1 MLIMFRLFFISFL
14 FIGINSCTQLPFG
27 DGELTDITKT
37 TAKKILES
45 QLKEFVLKSAPILPN
60 TEASFPAFDKIP
72 GAEFKSDLKNQ
83 PKWNYNEKG
92 EMILNPGDYVIP
104 VWTFCL
110 QTNAQ
115 SPKGQIYTLN
125 KLKGSAANVIQ
136 RLNLRALT
144 KYSSNDVQM
153 LIWNLQAGF
162 AYDELR
168 QYEQKIIDDV
178 AAEFKSDLQK
188 SFYRQLEEKWNRVA
202 ENSQGIVPNLSEA
215 SDEFINQLGS
225 VGEAITEIR
234 NTRNKILDVQGNYDD
249 LRRAIDTRR
258 IQQKNK
264 LTQWSQ
270 ISERVYAR
278 FVTKGHFQE
287 AGHLQVRVMPASRQ
301 AAGVSQA
308 ETATFDVSA
317 LVADSESANVQPL
330 SLAPLVGIG
339 GVAVTP
345 SLSNPYTAGV
355 VLAALLA
362 AKIIDWDAFFDLATK
377 AIKLAGQT
385 VKDMIKHGNDL
396 LNETHDRLDK
406 PLKENKIVSGKN
418 LDKENPGIERNL
430 RQYEKKGDDKT
441 LNEDFDKLP
450 GERSVLED
458 GKEMKTFPNSDKAIK
473 RPREGSKPPTLEIQP
488 GDGSGER
495 IKVRYL

>member
-1 MLIMFRLFFISFL
+1 MLIAIRLFFISFL

-162 AYDELR
+162 SYDELK
-168 QYEQKIIDDV
+168 QHQQKIIDDV
-178 AAEFKSDLQK
+178 AVEFKSDLQK
-188 SFYRQLEEKWNRVA
+188 SFYRQLEEKWNRVS
-202 ENSQGIVPNLSEA
+202 EKSHGLVPSLSEA

-225 VGEAITEIR
+225 VGEAITDIR
-234 NTRNKILDVQGNYDD
+234 STRQKILSAKGNYDD
-249 LRRAIDTRR
+249 LRRSIDTRR

-345 SLSNPYTAGV
+345 SLSTPWTAAA
-355 VLAALLA
+355 VLAAMLA
-362 AKIIDWDAFFDLATK
+362 AKVVDWDAFFDLVGEASK
-377 AIKLAGQT
+377 WVDQA
-385 VKDMIKHGNDL
+385 VKDMIKHGQDM
-396 LNETHDRLDK
+396 LNHIHDRLDEQK
-406 PLKENKIVSGKN
+406 KENKIVSGKD
-418 LDKENPGIERNL
+418 LIKPGKDRKARI
-430 RQYEKKGDDKT
+430 YEKTGDDQT
-441 LNEDFDKLP
+441 LEEDFDKLP
-450 GERSVLED
+450 GEKSVSED
-458 GKEMKTFPNSDKAIK
+458 GHEIKTFPNGDKAVK
-473 RPREGSKPPTLEIQP
+473 RPAKDGKEPTLEIQA
-488 GDGSGER
+488 GDGSKETS
-495 IKVRYL
+495 KTRYKK